1 MTVGGSDDGGV
12 GDPPEPHRRGR
23 TARPG
28 TPRERGTCPLL
39 RRTRRPGPQIRRH
52 PKGRTAGTRQEP
64 GPGGQRAL
72 RTPQPPRGR
81 AGLPRGRRPRP
92 RPARGPRRD
101 PAPDHPP
108 RPAHDEHGPR
118 LHRPAGRGHRR
129 RRRQHRRRR
138 GQRPHRRLPGDRR
151 RRARRGPRRTARP
164 FWTADHLGDD
174 PPTPAGALDEVLHAE
189 SLHAVLGVPLR
200 ADDRHLGHLYVAAR
214 GIRHFTPEE
223 VALMCS
229 LADLAAVAIGT
240 ARHLEDVHTAN
251 TELEESGARVRASL
265 SDALRANSVQDE
277 LVQLVLDG
285 AGLDELLARAAA
297 ELGGG
302 LAVQGQGGERLA
314 EHGRIPRPD
323 PQELARVRLDAAA
336 TGIACPLSDGTWVLP
351 LSVRSEDVGCL
362 LFHPEDA
369 TAAPGEQILLSY
381 ARTVSLLLV
390 TQRSTAVEGQVRDEL
405 LADLTSPEAPPDR
418 VVERAGRFAELHRPH
433 VVVVAHART
442 GAAELVESWATA
454 YARRHRGMKTVQG
467 DRLVLLLPGEDA
479 AARAREVRAEL
490 AGATG
495 AQVTAGSCG
504 PNRGAD
510 GVHPAYREAVRC
522 LEALIALGGAGRSA
536 AASELGFL
544 GMLLAEE
551 NDVTGFV
558 ERTLGPLLDHDAER
572 FGNLVETLQG
582 WFMAAGSPTRAAELL
597 YVHPNTVSRRL
608 ERITQL
614 LGRDWQHPDR
624 ALELQ
629 LALRLRRARTSL
641 DPEPAGPPSP

>member
-1 MTVGGSDDGGV
+1 MTGESATLLGHTEEDVLRVLELLASEAPARSYDELV
-12 GDPPEPHRRGR
+12 ARARRSGDTRRAERLERARSLALEVSGLFER
-23 TARPG
+23 RSRREADLASLVDAARDLTRPG
-28 TPRERGTCPLL
+28 GLDATL
-39 RRTRRPGPQIRRH
+39 RLIT
-52 PKGRTAGTRQEP
+52 
-64 GPGGQRAL
+64 
-72 RTPQPPRGR
+72 
-81 AGLPRGRRPRP
+81 
-92 RPARGPRRD
+92 
-101 PAPDHPP
+101 
-108 RPAHDEHGPR
+108 
-118 LHRPAGRGHRR
+118 
-129 RRRQHRRRR
+129 
-138 GQRPHRRLPGDRR
+138 
-151 RRARRGPRRTARP
+151 RRARLMMNTDLACTVLLDEDTGDAVVSTADGAVSALTVGYRVSGAALPAGAPGEQPAP

-229 LADLAAVAIGT
+229 LADLAAVAIGA
-240 ARHLEDVHTAN
+240 ARDLEDVHTAN
-251 TELEESGARVRASL
+251 AELEESGARVRASL

-277 LVQLVLDG
+277 LVRLVLDG
-285 AGLDELLARAAA
+285 AGLDGLLARAAT
-297 ELGGG
+297 ELGGS

-314 EHGRIPRPD
+314 EHGRTPRPD
-323 PQELARVRLDAAA
+323 PLELARVRLDAAA
-336 TGIACPLSDGTWVLP
+336 TGIACPLSSGTWVVP

-369 TAAPGEQILLSY
+369 SAAPGEQILLAY
-381 ARTVSLLLV
+381 ARTVTLLLV
-390 TQRSTAVEGQVRDEL
+390 MQRSTAVEGQVRDEL
-405 LADLTSPEAPPDR
+405 LADLTTWDGPSDR
-418 VVERAGRFAELHRPH
+418 VVERAGRFAAELHRPH

-442 GAAELVESWATA
+442 GAADLVESWATA
-454 YARRHRGMKTVQG
+454 YVRRHRGMKTVQG

-495 AQVTAGSCG
+495 AQVTVGSCG
-504 PNRGAD
+504 PTRGAD

-522 LEALIALGGAGRSA
+522 LEALTALGGAGRSA
-536 AASELGFL
+536 AAAELGFL

>member
-1 MTVGGSDDGGV
+1 MTGESATLLSHTEEDVLRVLELLASEAPARSYDELV
-12 GDPPEPHRRGR
+12 ARARRSGDTPRAERLERARSLALEVSGLFERRSR
-23 TARPG
+23 REAELASLVDAARDLARPG
-28 TPRERGTCPLL
+28 GLDATL
-39 RRTRRPGPQIRRH
+39 RLIT
-52 PKGRTAGTRQEP
+52 
-64 GPGGQRAL
+64 
-72 RTPQPPRGR
+72 
-81 AGLPRGRRPRP
+81 
-92 RPARGPRRD
+92 
-101 PAPDHPP
+101 
-108 RPAHDEHGPR
+108 
-118 LHRPAGRGHRR
+118 
-129 RRRQHRRRR
+129 
-138 GQRPHRRLPGDRR
+138 
-151 RRARRGPRRTARP
+151 RRARLMMNTDLACTVLLDGDTGDAVVSTADGAVSALTVGYRVTGAAVPAGAPGEQPAP

>member
-1 MTVGGSDDGGV
+1 MTGESATLLSHTEEDVLRVLELLASEAPARSYDELV
-12 GDPPEPHRRGR
+12 ARARRSGDTPRAERLERARSLALEVSGLFERRSR
-23 TARPG
+23 READLASLVDAARDLTRPG
-28 TPRERGTCPLL
+28 GLDATL
-39 RRTRRPGPQIRRH
+39 RLIT
-52 PKGRTAGTRQEP
+52 
-64 GPGGQRAL
+64 
-72 RTPQPPRGR
+72 
-81 AGLPRGRRPRP
+81 
-92 RPARGPRRD
+92 
-101 PAPDHPP
+101 
-108 RPAHDEHGPR
+108 
-118 LHRPAGRGHRR
+118 
-129 RRRQHRRRR
+129 
-138 GQRPHRRLPGDRR
+138 
-151 RRARRGPRRTARP
+151 RRARLMMNTDLACTVLLDEDTGDAVVSTADGAVSALTVGYRVRGAALPAGAPGEQPAP

-174 PPTPAGALDEVLHAE
+174 PPTPAAALDEVLQAE

-265 SDALRANSVQDE
+265 SDALRANTVQDE
-277 LVQLVLDG
+277 LVRLVLDG
-285 AGLDELLARAAA
+285 AGLDELLARAAT
-297 ELGGG
+297 ELGGS

-314 EHGRIPRPD
+314 ERGRTPRPD
-323 PQELARVRLDAAA
+323 PGELARVRLDAAA
-336 TGIACPLSDGTWVLP
+336 TGIACPLSNGTWVLP

-369 TAAPGEQILLSY
+369 TAAPGEQILLAY
-381 ARTVSLLLV
+381 ARTVCLLLV
-390 TQRSTAVEGQVRDEL
+390 MQRSTAVEGQVRDEL
-405 LADLTSPEAPPDR
+405 LADLTTWDGPPDR
-418 VVERAGRFAELHRPH
+418 VVERAGRFAAELHRPY

-479 AARAREVRAEL
+479 VARAREVRAEL

-504 PNRGAD
+504 PTRGAD

-522 LEALIALGGAGRSA
+522 LEALTALGGAGRSA
-536 AASELGFL
+536 AAAELGFL